1 MDTPTGELA
10 ALIPDSRGETL
21 GGTTPSTA
29 VILQRVLQRKGAQV
43 PVAAFQSSI

>member
-10 ALIPDSRGETL
+10 ALIPANRSETL
-21 GGTTPSTA
+21 SAAAPSTA
-29 VILQRVLQRKGAQV
+29 VILQRVLQRKGALV